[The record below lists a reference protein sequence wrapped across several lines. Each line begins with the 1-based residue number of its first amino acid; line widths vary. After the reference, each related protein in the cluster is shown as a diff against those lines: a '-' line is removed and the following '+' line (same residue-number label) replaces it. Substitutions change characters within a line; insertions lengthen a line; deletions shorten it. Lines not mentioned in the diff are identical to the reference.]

1 MKRNAGIRATKVKRV
16 TEYLLNQLLPLPC
29 GSRLPGIRTIMEQTG
44 TGRLTVSHAVREL
57 ARRGFLQVR
66 PDRGIFRTKPDG
78 KSDEIRLLHWSLC
91 SVDTPAFV
99 RLLFGTLSELAAGDG
114 RILTIENVRRR
125 SWEKVAD
132 ELSSHGISRVI
143 IYCATIPDFAEY
155 LSKRMDV
162 CMELL
167 PRHSEQVVTELRG
180 SREMARIQLSYLFNR
195 GYRRIGYLHVG
206 GTNIDQYPVQTM
218 RLFDYYRMM
227 AEHGFPVNPSWVFPL
242 STRHENLEAGM
253 EQIWNSTP
261 RPEALIVP
269 GRSVVARI
277 YRWCRERHIRI
288 GEELAI
294 FCGDD
299 VNMED
304 FPDVTTVTNN
314 PAEIARTFWRMFLA
328 AERGEPVESR
338 TTKLMIRTGLTVPGK
353 KKPLRR
359 FMP

>member
-91 SVDTPAFV
+91 CFETTGFV
-99 RLLFGTLSELAAGDG
+99 RVLFDTLAELAAKDG
-114 RILTIENVRRR
+114 RTLTIENVRRR

-132 ELSSHGISRVI
+132 ELSAHGISRVI
-143 IYCATIPDFAEY
+143 IYCATVPDFAEY

-180 SREMARIQLSYLFNR
+180 SREMAQIQLAYLFRR
-195 GYRRIGYLHVG
+195 GYRRIGYLHAG
-206 GTNIDQYPVQTM
+206 GTNIYQYPVQTM
-218 RLFDYYRMM
+218 RLFDYYRLM
-227 AEHGFPVNPSWVFPL
+227 AEHALPVNPDWVFHL
-242 STRHENLEAGM
+242 SERRENLEAGL
-253 EQIWNSTP
+253 EQIWNSAP

-269 GRSVVARI
+269 SHTVLPPL
-277 YRWCRERHIRI
+277 YRWCREHHIRI
-288 GEELAI
+288 GEDLAI

-304 FPDVTTVTNN
+304 FPDVTTITNN

-328 AERGEPVESR
+328 AERGEVVESR
-338 TTKLMIRTGLTVPGK
+338 STKLMIRTGLTVPGK
-353 KKPLRR
+353 KPTETGA
-359 FMP
+359 